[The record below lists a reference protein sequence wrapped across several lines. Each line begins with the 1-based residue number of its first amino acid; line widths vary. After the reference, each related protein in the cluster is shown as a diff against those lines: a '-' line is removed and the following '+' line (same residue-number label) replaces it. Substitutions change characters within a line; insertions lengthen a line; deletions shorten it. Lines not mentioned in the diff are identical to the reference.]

1 GLFRFH
7 LVLPFLFI
15 LLVRRQWRVVGA
27 FLAIAIPL
35 FFISILIANPSDYL
49 SLMSSQSLRIDDPR
63 FVNVHIISNM
73 PTINGLLFLI
83 FKSFVSNRIIGFA
96 AIICSFLFLVW
107 IGLRRKSS
115 ISAVPAA
122 LLASHYMYAYDLT
135 LMALPLCD
143 FIMKSPSKGRI
154 ILISLVT

>member
-1 GLFRFH
+1 MASC
-7 LVLPFLFI
+7 
-15 LLVRRQWRVVGA
+15 RRISGDCHP
-27 FLAIAIPL
+27 PL
-35 FFISILIANPSDYL
+35 FFFDINFKFIGLTLYDYI
-49 SLMSSQSLRIDDPR
+49 SLMISQSLRIDDPR

-122 LLASHYMYAYDLT
+122 LLASHYM
-135 LMALPLCD
+135 
-143 FIMKSPSKGRI
+143 
-154 ILISLVT
+154 